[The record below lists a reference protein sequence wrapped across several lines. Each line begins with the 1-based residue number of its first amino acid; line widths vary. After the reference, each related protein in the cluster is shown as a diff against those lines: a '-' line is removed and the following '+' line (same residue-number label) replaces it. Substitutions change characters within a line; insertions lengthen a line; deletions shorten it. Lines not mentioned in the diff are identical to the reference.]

1 MALNPDSVAKFFYE
15 QGVADATEGL
25 VKQTKNIDMS
35 VRDNKTVEDKGGFK
49 YRILD
54 NSDSV
59 DFKIRKR

>member
-1 MALNPDSVAKFFYE
+1 
-15 QGVADATEGL
+15 
-25 VKQTKNIDMS
+25 MS